1 MADGKTVRNS
11 IVLISPDREFSTTAQ
26 TAFSTSK
33 AIEFVH
39 IDTAVNEVSGNVISD
54 ATGVVVVDLDDA
66 TLESLEALQRLKRR
80 AGDIVPIV
88 TVVRACEPSVMR
100 ILVQMQIADFLLKP
114 VSTADLV
121 RACLRALKGPANL
134 DNDEAEIFSFVPA
147 AGGVGN
153 TVLALQA
160 AFLLHKSAS
169 GAASTCVVDLNFQHG
184 SCAEYLDL
192 EPRFEMSE
200 VEGDADRLDHQLLDA
215 MMSKHESG
223 LAVLAA
229 PNKPAEQKTFDAKV
243 VLRVLDLASA
253 YFDNVVLDLPRT
265 WFPWTAAIL
274 RGSNHVYLT
283 AEMTVPCIRHTQRL
297 IKSVEAETERAVKP
311 KVIINRFAAKVTPEL
326 LEKSD
331 AKAVLGDRL
340 AGGIANN
347 YQLVRRAVDQGVPL
361 DTIDPQANVIADLRR
376 IILPEEASI
385 AESSKQSGFKL
396 GSLFGGKKAA

>member
-1 MADGKTVRNS
+1 MAKTEVPRNA
-11 IVLISPDREFSTTAQ
+11 ITLVSPDREFMATAQ
-26 TAFSTSK
+26 TAFSSSK
-33 AIEFVH
+33 TIELVSV
-39 IDTAVNEVSGNVISD
+39 DSAVTEVTGSVVTD

-66 TLESLEALQRLKRR
+66 NLETLEALQRLKRR
-80 AGDIVPIV
+80 CGEVVPIV
-88 TVVRACEPSVMR
+88 AVLRTCEPSVMR
-100 ILVQMQIADFLLKP
+100 ILVQMQIADFLMKP

-121 RACLRALKGPANL
+121 RACLRALRGPASL
-134 DNDEAEIFSFVPA
+134 DNDEAEIYSFVPA

-160 AFLLHKSAS
+160 AFLLHKSAR

-200 VEGDADRLDHQLLDA
+200 VENDADRLDHQLLDA

-229 PNKPAEQKTFDAKV
+229 PNKPAEQKTFDPKV

-274 RGSNHVYLT
+274 RGSNHVFIT

-297 IKSVEAETERAVKP
+297 IKSIEAETERAVKP
-311 KVIINRFAAKVTPEL
+311 RVMINRFASKVTEEA

-340 AGGIANN
+340 VGGISNN

-361 DTIDPQANVIADLRR
+361 DTIDPQANVINDLRR

-385 AESSKQSGFKL
+385 EETRKPSVISL
-396 GSLFGGKKAA
+396 GSVFKRKAS